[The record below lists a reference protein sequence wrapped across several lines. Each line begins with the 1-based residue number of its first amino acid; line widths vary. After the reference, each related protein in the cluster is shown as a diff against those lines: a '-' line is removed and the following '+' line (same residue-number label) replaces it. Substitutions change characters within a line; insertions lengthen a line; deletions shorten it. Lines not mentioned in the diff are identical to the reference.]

1 MKLRQEPALTFD
13 DVLLVPKRSTI
24 RSRGDVQTS
33 SFLVPQIRLSIPVIS
48 ANMDTVTE
56 AAMAVAMAQAGG
68 IGILHRFMPL
78 SKQAEM
84 VRRVKRAEGFVV
96 EHPVTIQ
103 PDASLV
109 EARKMMVESLIGGLV
124 VVDKAGHLLGML
136 TARDILLAPEESLQ
150 VRDLMTPREKLVVAP
165 VDEALDSARLRLHS
179 HRIEKLPLV
188 DAQDR
193 VMGLITAQDIVKL
206 QEHPQATKD
215 GKGRLRVGVAL
226 GVHSDDLERAAVCI
240 EQGADVVV
248 VDVAHGHADHVMAM
262 IRQLKQRFPDTPVI
276 GGNVATAE
284 GVRDLVRAGADAVK
298 VGVGSGSICITRIV
312 TGFGLPQLTAV
323 AECAQAGRE
332 MGVPIISDGGTRNSG
347 DIVKAL
353 AAGASTVM
361 VGSLLAGTDESP
373 GASVIREGR
382 RYKVVRGM
390 ASLTANVT
398 RKEIE
403 QGELDLSEFERVVPE
418 GVEALVPHRGAVAE
432 TLHQLVGGLR
442 SALSYAGAA
451 NIEELWDKAEFVRIT
466 PAGEKESSAH
476 DVKLL

>member
-1 MKLRQEPALTFD
+1 MKLRKEIGLTFD
-13 DVLLVPKRSTI
+13 DVLLVPKRSAI

-33 SFLVPQIRLSIPVIS
+33 SLLVPEISLSIPIIS

-56 AAMAVAMAQAGG
+56 AAMAVAIAQAGG
-68 IGILHRFMPL
+68 IGILHRFM
-78 SKQAEM
+78 SITRQAEM

-96 EHPVTIQ
+96 EHPVTIR
-103 PDASLV
+103 PEAGLV
-109 EARKMMVESLIGGLV
+109 EARQTMADSLIGGLV
-124 VVDKAGHLLGML
+124 VVDKEGRLLGML
-136 TARDILLAPEESLQ
+136 TARDILLAPEAGLQ
-150 VRDLMTPREKLVVAP
+150 VRDLMTPRDRLVVAP

-215 GKGRLRVGVAL
+215 AKGRLRVGVAV
-226 GVHSDDLERAAVCI
+226 GVRPDDLDRAAACI

-248 VDVAHGHADHVMAM
+248 VDVAHGHAEHVLEM
-262 IRQLKQRFPDTPVI
+262 IHQLKQRFPSTPVI
-276 GGNVATAE
+276 GGNVATAQ
-284 GVRDLVRAGADAVK
+284 GVRDLAQAGADAVK

-323 AECAQAGRE
+323 AECAQSGRE
-332 MGVPIISDGGTRNSG
+332 LGIPIISDGGTRNSG
-347 DIVKAL
+347 DMVKAL

-373 GASVIREGR
+373 GASVIREGQ

-390 ASLTANVT
+390 ASLSANVS
-398 RKEIE
+398 RKEIDR
-403 QGELDLSEFERVVPE
+403 GELDLSELERVVPE

-451 NIEELWDKAEFVRIT
+451 NVEELWEKAEFIRIT
-466 PAGEKESSAH
+466 PAGEKESAPH

>member
-1 MKLRQEPALTFD
+1 MKLREDTGLTFD
-13 DVLLVPKRSTI
+13 DVLLVPKRSAI
-24 RSRGDVQTS
+24 RSRGDVDIS
-33 SFLVPQIRLSIPVIS
+33 SFLVPEIRLSIPIIS

-68 IGILHRFMPL
+68 IGILHRFM
-78 SKQAEM
+78 SISRQAEM

-96 EHPVTIQ
+96 EHPVTIR
-103 PDASLV
+103 PEASLA
-109 EARKMMVESLIGGLV
+109 EARQTMADSLIGGLV
-124 VVDKAGHLLGML
+124 VVDKEGHLLGML
-136 TARDILLAPEESLQ
+136 TARDILLAVETGLQ
-150 VRDLMTPREKLVVAP
+150 VKDLMTPRERLVVAP

-188 DAQDR
+188 DEQDR
-193 VMGLITAQDIVKL
+193 VMGLITAQDIIKL

-215 GKGRLRVGVAL
+215 VKGRLRVGVAV
-226 GVHSDDLERAAVCI
+226 GVRSDDLDRAAACI
-240 EQGADVVV
+240 EEGADVIV
-248 VDVAHGHADHVMAM
+248 VDVAHGHAEHVLEM
-262 IRQLKQRFPDTPVI
+262 IYQLKHRFPGVPVI
-276 GGNVATAE
+276 GGNVATAQ
-284 GVRDLVRAGADAVK
+284 GVRDLAQAGADAVK

-323 AECAQAGRE
+323 AECAQTGRE
-332 MGVPIISDGGTRNSG
+332 LGVPIISDGGTRNSG
-347 DIVKAL
+347 DMIKAL

-390 ASLTANVT
+390 ASLSANVS
-398 RKEIE
+398 RKEID

-418 GVEALVPHRGAVAE
+418 GVEALVPHRGAVVE

-451 NIEELWDKAEFVRIT
+451 NIEELWEKSEFIRIT
-466 PAGEKESSAH
+466 QAGEKESAPH

>member
-1 MKLRQEPALTFD
+1 MKLRKEPALTFD
-13 DVLLVPKRSTI
+13 DVLLVPKRSAL
-24 RSRGDVQTS
+24 RSRRDVQTS
-33 SFLVPQIRLSIPVIS
+33 SLLVPQIRLSIPVIS

-96 EHPVTIQ
+96 EHPVTIR

-124 VVDKAGHLLGML
+124 VVDEMGHLMGML

-215 GKGRLRVGVAL
+215 GKGRLQVGVAL

-240 EQGADVVV
+240 EEGADVVV
-248 VDVAHGHADHVMAM
+248 VDVAHGHADHVLAM

-284 GVRDLVRAGADAVK
+284 GVRDLARAGADAVK

-312 TGFGLPQLTAV
+312 TGFGMPQLTAV
-323 AECAQAGRE
+323 AECAEAGRE

-347 DIVKAL
+347 DMVKAL

-398 RKEIE
+398 RKEID

-451 NIEELWDKAEFVRIT
+451 DIEQLWDKAEFVRIT
-466 PAGEKESSAH
+466 PAGVKESAPH

>member
-1 MKLRQEPALTFD
+1 MKLRQEIGLTFD
-13 DVLLVPKRSTI
+13 DVLLVPKRSAI
-24 RSRGDVQTS
+24 RSRDDVQTS
-33 SFLVPQIRLSIPVIS
+33 TLLVPEIRLSIPVIS

-56 AAMAVAMAQAGG
+56 TAMAVAMAQAGG
-68 IGILHRFMPL
+68 IGILHRFMPIT
-78 SKQAEM
+78 KQAEM
-84 VRRVKRAEGFVV
+84 VRRIKRAEGFVV
-96 EHPVTIQ
+96 EHPVTIH
-103 PDASLV
+103 PEANLA
-109 EARKMMVESLIGGLV
+109 EARQTMVDSLIGGLV
-124 VVDKAGHLLGML
+124 VVDDEGHLLGLL
-136 TARDILLAPEESLQ
+136 TARDILLAPEAGLQ
-150 VRDLMTPREKLVVAP
+150 VRDLMTPRERLVVAP

-188 DAQDR
+188 DTQDR
-193 VMGLITAQDIVKL
+193 VVGLITAQDIVKL

-215 GKGRLRVGVAL
+215 AKGRLRVGIAV
-226 GVHSDDLERAAVCI
+226 GVHSDDLDRAAACI
-240 EQGADVVV
+240 EEGADVVV
-248 VDVAHGHADHVMAM
+248 VDVAHGHAEHVLEM
-262 IRQLKQRFPDTPVI
+262 IRQLKQRFPGTAVI
-276 GGNVATAE
+276 GGNVATPQ
-284 GVRDLVRAGADAVK
+284 GVRDLAQAGADAVK

-332 MGVPIISDGGTRNSG
+332 LGIPIISDGGTRNSG
-347 DIVKAL
+347 DMVKAL

-373 GASVIREGR
+373 GASVIREGQ

-390 ASLTANVT
+390 ASLSANVS
-398 RKEIE
+398 RKEID

-418 GVEALVPHRGAVAE
+418 GVEALVPHRGAVKE

-451 NIEELWDKAEFVRIT
+451 NINELWENAEFIRIT
-466 PAGEKESSAH
+466 AAGEKESAPH